1 VFGPRQ
7 GGHTFPDVTRK
18 GVDLMLPITDMARE
32 AALAIAVLV
41 AGVYPSGTVDGAP
54 PGRGE
59 SPVCAVA
66 ARPAD
71 QAHCPRGGDTSVAA
85 NNDTARASV
94 TRRGSDS
101 SEPEPQSSGST
112 ANCDSGRKEPS
123 GGAGGGAQSSDDG
136 ATDGD
141 DDAAGQVGSAQSSAG
156 EAGRGGQNPERT
168 SSDSESTDSEST
180 DSESTDSENPDSEN
194 PDSKK
199 PDSKSTD
206 SDSSNSEHGESGKS
220 GGEDSSKSDGEES
233 GSGESEYE
241 PSSDG
246 DSDDQATDRS
256 DEESED
262 EEAVQTRNE
271 TGGRTQLVGQE
282 RAVQYPADLINTD
295 QWYLTLPTGVP
306 GSPDTVE
313 GEQLKTFSN
322 DFFRL
327 TPDRKGI
334 VFAANAGGVTTENS
348 NYPRSE
354 LREMNGSEKAA
365 WSNTSGTHILD
376 VCEAVTKVP
385 DGKPEVVA
393 AQIHDG
399 SDDVMQIRL
408 EDRTLMVQYDDGA
421 KDVVLDEAY
430 QLGTPYQLRIV
441 AADSQVTVAFN
452 GQQKAELPLSGSGWY
467 WKVGAYVQ
475 ANEGQSDPEALGEVI
490 VYSSQITHN
499 DDGGGDGNSG
509 EGDGAAGAAS
519 SATAEQKDRDE
530 RADNDLGTQMG
541 SKQDAEAETSH
552 EW

>member
-1 VFGPRQ
+1 
-7 GGHTFPDVTRK
+7 
-18 GVDLMLPITDMARE
+18 MLPIPDMARE

-41 AGVYPSGTVDGAP
+41 AGVYPSGTVDGARP
-54 PGRGE
+54 DRAE

-94 TRRGSDS
+94 ARRGSDS

-112 ANCDSGRKEPS
+112 ANCGSGRKEPS
-123 GGAGGGAQSSDDG
+123 GGAGGGAESSDDG

-156 EAGRGGQNPERT
+156 DAGRGGQNPESTSTDSERT
-168 SSDSESTDSEST
+168 DSGSTDSENPDSESTDSEST
-180 DSESTDSENPDSEN
+180 DSESTDSD
-194 PDSKK
+194 
-199 PDSKSTD
+199 STD
-206 SDSSNSEHGESGKS
+206 SDSSNSEHEESGKS

-233 GSGESEYE
+233 GSDESEYE

-246 DSDDQATDRS
+246 DSDDQGTRS
-256 DEESED
+256 DKESED

-327 TPDRKGI
+327 TPDRNGI

-348 NYPRSE
+348 DYPRSE

-376 VCEAVTKVP
+376 VCQAVSKVP

-408 EDRTLMVQYDDGA
+408 EDRTLMVQYHGT
-421 KDVVLDEAY
+421 KNVVLDDAY
-430 QLGTPYQLRIV
+430 QLATPYQLRIV
-441 AADSQVTVAFN
+441 AADSQVTVAYN

-475 ANEGQSDPEALGEVI
+475 ANQGQSDPQALGEVI
-490 VYSSQITHN
+490 VYSSEITHH
-499 DDGGGDGNSG
+499 DGCGDGNSG

-519 SATAEQKDRDE
+519 SATDEQKD
-530 RADNDLGTQMG
+530 GTRG
-541 SKQDAEAETSH
+541 E
-552 EW
+552 